1 MNELFNKIIKYIL
14 MSLITFISI
23 LFIPSTP
30 IDTFEGLM
38 ITFIVSI
45 FYAILDRILPSIYFD
60 NKDENKS

>member
-23 LFIPSTP
+23 LFIPSSA

-38 ITFIVSI
+38 ITFIVTI

-60 NKDENKS
+60 NNDENKS

>member
-23 LFIPSTP
+23 LFIPSST

-38 ITFIVSI
+38 ITFIVTI
-45 FYAILDRILPSIYFD
+45 FYAILDRILPSIYYD
-60 NKDENKS
+60 NNDENKS

>member
-23 LFIPSTP
+23 LFIPSST

-38 ITFIVSI
+38 ITLIVTI
-45 FYAILDRILPSIYFD
+45 FYAILDRILPSIYYD
-60 NKDENKS
+60 NNDENKS